1 MNDQFRKFLI
11 RYLRIQNK
19 VIGILAAILML
30 VVLIIMLQIDLSG
43 NDLLFVILVFSGVGL
58 SFYAIYRI
66 FRLMFSDSDT
76 GDKRSK

>member
-1 MNDQFRKFLI
+1 MNNQFRKFLI

-58 SFYAIYRI
+58 SFYAVYRI